1 MRLLL
6 PQYDVTAI
14 HYFTSIVSARPNDPS
29 ATERQAAYLRALGTV
44 PGLTIHRGYF
54 LNRTKRRPLVHPPE
68 TGPRTVEVFDSIE
81 KTSDVNLA
89 SHLLADGYED
99 NYGAAVVVS
108 NDSDLELPV
117 AFVRTR
123 IGKEIGVIDPSPR
136 RSNQLSRAAT
146 WYRPLRKGP
155 LSASL
160 FPETLPDADGRTIRK
175 PPGW

>member
-1 MRLLL
+1 M
-6 PQYDVTAI
+6 
-14 HYFTSIVSARPNDPS
+14 
-29 ATERQAAYLRALGTV
+29 
-44 PGLTIHRGYF
+44 
-54 LNRTKRRPLVHPPE
+54 HPPQG
-68 TGPRTVEVFDSIE
+68 GPRTVEVFDSIE

-123 IGKEIGVIDPSPR
+123 VGKEIGVIDPSPR
-136 RSNQLSRAAT
+136 RGNQLSRAAT
-146 WYRPLRKGP
+146 WYRPLRRGP

-160 FPETLPDADGRTIRK
+160 FPDTLQDAAGRTIHK